1 MPRRLRQPDAGVD
14 ELVAVEP
21 QAIGELLA
29 GDRQRLAGRGCP
41 GQDFGAPG
49 WDRRQQVKNA
59 WLGRQTR
66 RYRESTI
73 WLTAGDLKWDAR
85 YRLRLGCI
93 AARQVLLQIAPC
105 AEEARLP
112 AASSRRPPA
121 GAIAAARG

>member
-1 MPRRLRQPDAGVD
+1 MSCSRGIDSA
-14 ELVAVEP
+14 
-21 QAIGELLA
+21 LLA
-29 GDRQRLAGRGCP
+29 AAAQVRISVRLVGIVASKSKMP
-41 GQDFGAPG
+41 GSADKHGG
-49 WDRRQQVKNA
+49 
-59 WLGRQTR
+59 
-66 RYRESTI
+66 YRESTI